1 MFWEGGGGGLRW
13 TAHPLGRDG
22 VVVVRTLG
30 EEGLDAVGGDGEAAC
45 AAGDSV
51 AFVDAA
57 AACCGSAACR
67 DGVVEGDAPWATFRA
82 VGHAPDEGGVVD
94 YIAGTDEGV

>member
-1 MFWEGGGGGLRW
+1 MGVLVAGVLGGGGGLRW

-30 EEGLDAVGGDGEAAC
+30 EEGLDAVCGDGEAAC

-57 AACCGSAACR
+57 AACR
-67 DGVVEGDAPWATFRA
+67 DGVVEGNAPWATFRA